1 MAQVSI
7 WSVSMLALTLA
18 HHTNKIVSLVTQ
30 VAILHGE
37 EEGEQEELQLYDI
50 QDDGRGRLDWTAA
63 ERAFDARLLKIKGR
77 GPPGVFPSGDREGL
91 TRDTFQPGSV
101 LPVTVY
107 RKQGETR
114 STRQSHV

>member
-18 HHTNKIVSLVTQ
+18 HHTNKTVSLVTQ
-30 VAILHGE
+30 VAKLHGE